1 MNGVA
6 FPFRFRHAFAAAV
19 AVLLALLSAPASA
32 VCTVTCS
39 CAVSTTNVVF
49 GTINPLSLSSTD
61 TAGGVSVTCGG
72 VAGLL
77 IPLTVDISKGT
88 GASYAARTMS
98 YGANKL
104 SYNLY
109 LDSGYSM
116 VFGDATN
123 GTVDANAAI
132 VIALLGNLTWNIP
145 IYGRV
150 FGGQTMTVPGPYSDT
165 IAVTLTYY

>member
-1 MNGVA
+1 MV
-6 FPFRFRHAFAAAV
+6 AAV
-19 AVLLALLSAPASA
+19 AVLLALLCSPAHA
-32 VCTVTCS
+32 LCTVTCS

-49 GTINPLSLSSTD
+49 GAINPLSVSNTD
-61 TAGGVSVTCGG
+61 SAGGVTVTCGG

-77 IPLTVDISKGT
+77 IPLTVDISKGS
-88 GASYAARTMS
+88 GASYATRTMS

-109 LDSGYSM
+109 IDSGYSM

-123 GTVDANAAI
+123 GTVDANAVI
-132 VIALLGNLTWNIP
+132 VIAVLGTLTWNIP

-150 FGGQTMTVPGPYSDT
+150 FGAQTTTVPGPYTDA